1 MKSLATILLVAST
14 GCAVD
19 LGPDDESPPS
29 GIVSSVGQD
38 IQSPNGT
45 SLNGTSLNGTSLN
58 GTSLNGNTLGA
69 SSVSGHSS
77 SGQTIL
83 ANSTTAPPW
92 TGSSIV
98 GSTWTGTAMPGN
110 VTVNLRVVGTATQ
123 GTGSNSDL
131 WFYQVEYQNTAGWQP
146 LCGLDAGGA
155 PIKAG
160 TVSGT
165 WNQQTAAY
173 TSSTTS
179 FSLVCQTKSIEK
191 CIEMGYKNYKGYSN
205 QLQSCVRM
213 LRADYCG
220 TGTSYTV
227 DGTLINLYDNVG
239 VQADTQSWTMEAAWN
254 TNGATCIKSGIS
266 GRWVNTGQTPTCLAA
281 KSTST
286 CGSSWTG
293 VFVMDEYN

>member
-1 MKSLATILLVAST
+1 MKPLATILLLAST

-19 LGPDDESPPS
+19 LVGDDPPS
-29 GIVSSVGQD
+29 SIVSSVGQD
-38 IQSPNGT
+38 LESPNGT

-69 SSVSGHSS
+69 SAVSGKSS
-77 SGQTIL
+77 GGQTIL

-92 TGSSIV
+92 TGSGLV
-98 GSTWTGTAMPGN
+98 GSTWTGTASPSG
-110 VTVNLRVVGTATQ
+110 VTVNLRIDSAVQ
-123 GTGSNSDL
+123 GTGSNTDL
-131 WFYQVEYQNTAGWQP
+131 WYYGVSYQNSSGWQP
-146 LCGLDAGGA
+146 LCGLDGSGN

-165 WNQQTAAY
+165 WNQTTAAY
-173 TSSTTS
+173 TTSTTQ
-179 FSLVCQTKSIEK
+179 FSLVCQAKSIEK

-205 QLQSCVRM
+205 QLLSCVRL

-239 VQADTQSWTMEAAWN
+239 VQADTENWTMEAAWN
-254 TNGATCIKSGIS
+254 TSGATCIKSGIS
-266 GRWVNTGQTPTCLAA
+266 GRWVNTGTTPPCLTA
-281 KSTST
+281 KSTTT

-293 VFVMDEYN
+293 VFLMDEYN

>member
-110 VTVNLRVVGTATQ
+110 VTVNQT
-123 GTGSNSDL
+123 
-131 WFYQVEYQNTAGWQP
+131 
-146 LCGLDAGGA
+146 
-155 PIKAG
+155 
-160 TVSGT
+160 
-165 WNQQTAAY
+165 TAAY

-191 CIEMGYKNYKGYSN
+191 CIELGYKNYKGYSN

-254 TNGATCIKSGIS
+254 TNGASCIKSGIS